1 MNDIILLKGNCDMKK
16 IFILILCLILMS
28 CSKPVENNVLNYS
41 EFKENMTSKFGSDDV
56 VLSCFVIEDKNV
68 MSDEI
73 IIDIYPKEDDYYVY
87 ISKDEFVVPNLGK
100 LNEDELLPSIRVL
113 AQDIKIS
120 AMTIKKAYDELEKEG
135 YLKSIQGK
143 GTFVAPKNTELA
155 KEQAQKD
162 IEKYIEKIVSIS
174 NRFQIDENDVIEMFK
189 IIYGEDK

>member
-1 MNDIILLKGNCDMKK
+1 MKMIISNSSSIPIYEQIKK
-16 IFILILCLILMS
+16 SIINQIL
-28 CSKPVENNVLNYS
+28 EG
-41 EFKENMTSKFGSDDV
+41 E
-56 VLSCFVIEDKNV
+56 
-68 MSDEI
+68 
-73 IIDIYPKEDDYYVY
+73 
-87 ISKDEFVVPNLGK
+87 

-174 NRFQIDENDVIEMFK
+174 NRFEINENDVIEMFK
-189 IIYGEDK
+189 MIYGEDK

>member
-1 MNDIILLKGNCDMKK
+1 MKMIISNSSSIPIYEQIKESIINQ
-16 IFILILCLILMS
+16 IL
-28 CSKPVENNVLNYS
+28 EG
-41 EFKENMTSKFGSDDV
+41 E
-56 VLSCFVIEDKNV
+56 
-68 MSDEI
+68 
-73 IIDIYPKEDDYYVY
+73 
-87 ISKDEFVVPNLGK
+87 

-162 IEKYIEKIVSIS
+162 IENYIEKIVAIS
-174 NRFQIDENDVIEMFK
+174 NRFEIDENDVIEMFK
-189 IIYGEDK
+189 MIYGEDK

>member
-1 MNDIILLKGNCDMKK
+1 MKMIISNSSSVPIYEQIKQSIINQ
-16 IFILILCLILMS
+16 ILDG
-28 CSKPVENNVLNYS
+28 E
-41 EFKENMTSKFGSDDV
+41 
-56 VLSCFVIEDKNV
+56 
-68 MSDEI
+68 
-73 IIDIYPKEDDYYVY
+73 
-87 ISKDEFVVPNLGK
+87 

-162 IEKYIEKIVSIS
+162 IENYIEKIVAIS
-174 NRFQIDENDVIEMFK
+174 NRFEIDENDVIEMFK
-189 IIYGEDK
+189 MIYGEDK

>member
-1 MNDIILLKGNCDMKK
+1 MKMIISNSSSVPIYEQIKK
-16 IFILILCLILMS
+16 SIINQIL
-28 CSKPVENNVLNYS
+28 E
-41 EFKENMTSKFGSDDV
+41 
-56 VLSCFVIEDKNV
+56 
-68 MSDEI
+68 
-73 IIDIYPKEDDYYVY
+73 
-87 ISKDEFVVPNLGK
+87 GK
-100 LNEDELLPSIRVL
+100 LNEDELLTLIRVL

>member
-1 MNDIILLKGNCDMKK
+1 MKMIISNSSSVPIYEQIKK
-16 IFILILCLILMS
+16 SIINQIL
-28 CSKPVENNVLNYS
+28 EG
-41 EFKENMTSKFGSDDV
+41 E
-56 VLSCFVIEDKNV
+56 
-68 MSDEI
+68 
-73 IIDIYPKEDDYYVY
+73 
-87 ISKDEFVVPNLGK
+87 

-174 NRFQIDENDVIEMFK
+174 NRFDIDEKDVIEMFK
-189 IIYGEDK
+189 IIYGEGK

>member
-1 MNDIILLKGNCDMKK
+1 MRMIISNSSSVPIYEQIKQSIIKQILDEELK
-16 IFILILCLILMS
+16 
-28 CSKPVENNVLNYS
+28 
-41 EFKENMTSKFGSDDV
+41 
-56 VLSCFVIEDKNV
+56 
-68 MSDEI
+68 
-73 IIDIYPKEDDYYVY
+73 
-87 ISKDEFVVPNLGK
+87 
-100 LNEDELLPSIRVL
+100 EDELLPSIRVL

-174 NRFQIDENDVIEMFK
+174 NRFEIDENNVIEMFK
-189 IIYGEDK
+189 IIYREEL

>member
-1 MNDIILLKGNCDMKK
+1 MKMIISNSSSVPIYEQIKK
-16 IFILILCLILMS
+16 SIINQIL
-28 CSKPVENNVLNYS
+28 EG
-41 EFKENMTSKFGSDDV
+41 E
-56 VLSCFVIEDKNV
+56 
-68 MSDEI
+68 
-73 IIDIYPKEDDYYVY
+73 
-87 ISKDEFVVPNLGK
+87 

-162 IEKYIEKIVSIS
+162 IEKYIEKIVAIS
-174 NRFQIDENDVIEMFK
+174 NRFEIDENDVIEMFK
-189 IIYGEDK
+189 MIYEEEQ